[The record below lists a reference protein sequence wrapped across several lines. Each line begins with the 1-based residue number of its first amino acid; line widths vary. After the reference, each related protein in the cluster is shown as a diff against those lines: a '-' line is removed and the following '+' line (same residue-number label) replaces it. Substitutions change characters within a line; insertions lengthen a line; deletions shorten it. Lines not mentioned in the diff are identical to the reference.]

1 MPLEGINLRKITISN
16 KQFVV
21 LIILSSLALF
31 VGDTAFGMAFQQ
43 VYQGFIGT
51 NPAAGVEAV
60 AFNALIAGIFFTIF
74 FNWFFLTGNEK
85 PLDGLKLGVLYG
97 VLISVPM
104 ASGFYY
110 FTVANTQYI
119 GTIFLNMIVDYALA
133 GLLVV
138 IGLNYFHVRH
148 TTAEVKEAIQ
158 EKPKAKKRKK

>member
-1 MPLEGINLRKITISN
+1 MRKITISN

-43 VYQGFIGT
+43 VFQSFIGA

-119 GTIFLNMIVDYALA
+119 GTIFLNMQC
-133 GLLVV
+133 LLEIWMPENKIAKTRRVFESDKFV
-138 IGLNYFHVRH
+138 ISENKFDDSIML
-148 TTAEVKEAIQ
+148 VKWANSFILTS
-158 EKPKAKKRKK
+158 